1 MKKQLNLDR
10 KKKPRLAITMGDPG
24 GIGPEI
30 ILKALSRKD
39 DILPPCELFVIGDL
53 DLLGQSEE
61 TVKNLPGSIEDFSS
75 REDINFMDMGNVDL
89 QKLQQG
95 EVQASSGQ
103 ASMEYIRK
111 SISLAEK
118 GEVSGVV
125 TGPINK
131 KSLHEAGHKYPGH
144 TEIFAEATG
153 TKNFAMMMT
162 HGNFR
167 VVVISTHL
175 SLSKAIDKVKQD
187 RIKDCINLTQ
197 DALKK
202 MGVEAPS
209 LGIAGLNP
217 HAGESGL
224 FGTEEIKEIDPA
236 VDLAR
241 KNGINVKGPFPPD
254 TIFTQMKERK
264 FDAVI
269 AMYHD
274 QGLIPF
280 KLLNFL
286 TSGEADKKVEGVN
299 VTLGLPFVRTSVD
312 HGVAYDI
319 VGKGIASPHSLIE
332 AIELATE
339 LSE

>member
-1 MKKQLNLDR
+1 MEKQLNMD
-10 KKKPRLAITMGDPG
+10 KAGKPSIAITMGDPG

-30 ILKALSRKD
+30 ILKALSQKEE
-39 DILPPCELFVIGDL
+39 ILPPSELVIIGDL
-53 DLLGQSEE
+53 DLLDRAENKLSNSSR
-61 TVKNLPGSIEDFSS
+61 TIEDLKGS
-75 REDINFMDMGNVDL
+75 EDITFIDMDNVDL
-89 QKLQQG
+89 QKLRQG
-95 EVQASSGQ
+95 EVQSSSGQ

-111 SISLAEK
+111 SISLAEE
-118 GEVSGVV
+118 GRVSGVV

-131 KSLHEAGHKYPGH
+131 KSLHLAGHKYPGH

-175 SLSKAIDKVKQD
+175 SLSKAIDKVKQE
-187 RIKDCINLTQ
+187 IIEDCINLTEK
-197 DALKK
+197 ALEK
-202 MGVEAPS
+202 MGIEAPL

-224 FGTEEIKEIDPA
+224 FGNEEIEEIDPA
-236 VDLAR
+236 LESAH
-241 KNGINVKGPFPPD
+241 KKGINVKGPFPPD
-254 TIFTQMKERK
+254 TIFTEMKEGK

-286 TSGEADKKVEGVN
+286 TDDERKKKVNGVN

-319 VGKGIASPHSLIE
+319 VGDGIASPHSMIE
-332 AIELATE
+332 AIELAVE
-339 LSE
+339 LS